1 MHTDLESAYQL
12 MAQDEERERDA
23 LEWAEALIG
32 DVASFLAADPSEE
45 AVINFR
51 FSTDVENRVRIL
63 LEKNNEGQLSE
74 AEDAALD
81 RLVELEDQLQLPKA
95 RALASLS

>member
-12 MAQDEERERDA
+12 MAQDEEHEKGA

-32 DVASFLAADPSEE
+32 DVASFLAADPSEK
-45 AVINFR
+45 AIIDFR
-51 FSTDVENRVRIL
+51 FSPDVDSRAHTL
-63 LEKNNEGQLSE
+63 LRKNSAGQLSE

-81 RLVELEDQLQLPKA
+81 RLIELEEQMQLVKA
-95 RALASLS
+95 KALYSSS